1 MRVAVLSV
9 HTCPLA
15 RLGGWETGGM
25 NVYVRELSREMGK
38 RGIKVDVF
46 TRRQDPGV
54 PQVVPLGENARVIHL
69 DAGPPRQIDKYD
81 VLDYLPEF
89 ACNLQ
94 RFQAAYGIKYDLI
107 HSHYWLS
114 GRVAG
119 LFQDRWGVPVV
130 TMFHTLGEMKNRVAS
145 TESERE
151 QQLRSEIERR
161 IMNSADVVIAA
172 TPAGHR
178 EMVTHYAAPKHKIR
192 VVPAGVNLALF
203 RPGSRELARSQL
215 GITEDRVV
223 LFVGRIQRLK
233 GIDLLLRAVAL
244 LVRGKEPLD
253 SMRVLVVGGIPL
265 EQAGIP
271 AEDRE
276 IQRLR
281 RLAAQLGIAQL
292 VSFVGAVDQEELP
305 SYYQA
310 ADVTV
315 MPSHYESF
323 GLVAVESMACG
334 TPVIA
339 SRVGGLASIIR
350 DGETGFLVPWRHP
363 RLFAE
368 KLRLLLTQEELR
380 RQMGH
385 NAAIA
390 AKAYGWERVADE
402 TLALYS
408 ELLGVR
414 RSSERGMMYV

>member
-38 RGIKVDVF
+38 RGVIVDVF

-94 RFQAAYGIKYDLI
+94 RFRAAYGIKYDLI

-119 LFQDRWGVPVV
+119 LFQDRWGIPVV

-145 TESERE
+145 TEVERE
-151 QQLRSEIERR
+151 HQLRSEIERR
-161 IMNSADVVIAA
+161 IMKSADVVIAA

-178 EMVTHYAAPKHKIR
+178 EMVTHYAAPNHKIR
-192 VVPAGVNLALF
+192 VVPAGVNLGLF
-203 RPGSRELARSQL
+203 RPGSKEVARSRL
-215 GITEDRVV
+215 RITEQRVV

-244 LVRGKEPLD
+244 LVRGRDALD
-253 SMRVLVVGGIPL
+253 SLRVLIVGGIPL

-276 IQRLR
+276 IQRLK
-281 RLAAQLGIAQL
+281 RLAAQLGIAPL
-292 VSFVGAVDQEELP
+292 VDFVGAVEQEELP
-305 SYYQA
+305 YYYQA

-334 TPVIA
+334 TPVVA
-339 SRVGGLASIIR
+339 SRVGGLTSIIR

-368 KLRLLLTQEELR
+368 KLRILLTQEQLR
-380 RQMGH
+380 RRMGR
-385 NAAIA
+385 NAAVA

-402 TLALYS
+402 TLALYT
-408 ELLGVR
+408 ELINRR
-414 RSSERGMMYV
+414 RSSEREIVYV